1 VAFVD
6 REPMNWLARSNADT
20 VGTLRDG
27 VNGIVSGKQE
37 NFPAVHI
44 TPCSRLKMVSVS
56 HAAGASGMCFLIG
69 SSSVRFPRSAS
80 SRMGAAVKCFEIAAL
95 CDVDQSVV
103 DSGVKTIEAAG
114 KKRPHADLRRLTPE
128 PRRTDRAR
136 TAQEG
141 AGRCARRVRA
151 DSGGGYAGAQ
161 RVV

>member
-1 VAFVD
+1 
-6 REPMNWLARSNADT
+6 MNWLARSNADT

-80 SRMGAAVKCFEIAAL
+80 SRMGAAVKCLEIAAL

-103 DSGVKTIEAAG
+103 YSGVKTIEAAG
-114 KKRPHADLRRLTPE
+114 KKRPYADLRRLLDDETIDAVSIATPNFHH
-128 PRRTDRAR
+128 TLLS
-136 TAQEG
+136 
-141 AGRCARRVRA
+141 AGSSRSPA
-151 DSGGGYAGAQ
+151 
-161 RVV
+161 